1 MPINVI
7 GHTDTTGS
15 SSVMPGRAK
24 SVCIICKKGED
35 GTGTPMKL
43 LPVFSTSDAKTKIGN
58 NEIAHKMIKALINK
72 RVPQI
77 FIMIPNMKEVGE
89 EEVVE
94 VVDYEGALNELISYD
109 VSIVLVDDLSGADPK
124 LVIDYL
130 KLAEDED
137 KYRYSVLSSS
147 FTSVED
153 LVEFQK
159 TINYDRIFIPG
170 PMLTDQDGKVVE
182 PEVTCA
188 GLAAIIST
196 ETTDPALPMNGVEFK
211 GFGGVEKILLKS
223 ELEFMVDNG
232 ITPIYSEV
240 VGGAPTVYRLVT
252 SHTKTGTEPDKTW
265 QEGTTRFIADDVLHS
280 VRTRIL
286 SKYKRTK
293 NVARILDAMKTD
305 VIDVLSTKQ
314 ELEIIENL
322 DTSIVSVIKD
332 PNDLYGALIDYEFDV
347 VTPLYT
353 VRITQHMKL

>member
-15 SSVMPGRAK
+15 SSVMPGSAK
-24 SVCIICKKGED
+24 SVCVICGKGD
-35 GTGTPMKL
+35 DGGTGTEMKL
-43 LPVFSTSDAKTKIGN
+43 LPIFSTSDAKSKIGD
-58 NEIAHKMIKALINK
+58 NEIANKMIKSLINK
-72 RVPQI
+72 RVTQI
-77 FIMIPNMKEVGE
+77 FVMIPGAEMVEGE
-89 EEVVE
+89 ATGRL
-94 VVDYEGALNELISYD
+94 DYEGALRELISYD
-109 VSIVLVDDLSGADPK
+109 ISIVLVDDLNTVDPRIVK
-124 LVIDYL
+124 EYL
-130 KLAEDED
+130 DMAEEED
-137 KYRYSVLSSS
+137 KYRYSVLSAP
-147 FTSVED
+147 FTAVED
-153 LVEFQK
+153 LVVFQESV
-159 TINYDRIFIPG
+159 NHDRIFIPG
-170 PMLTDQDGKVVE
+170 PMLTDHDGNTVE

-188 GLAAIIST
+188 ALAAVIST
-196 ETTDPALPMNGVEFK
+196 ETIDPALPMNGVELK

-223 ELEFMVDNG
+223 ELEYMVDNG

-240 VGGAPTVYRLVT
+240 VGGAPNVYRLVT
-252 SHTKTGTEPDKTW
+252 SHTKTGAEVDRTW

-293 NVARILDAMKTD
+293 NVTRILDAMKTD

-322 DTSIVSVIKD
+322 DTSTVSVIKD
-332 PNDLYGALIDYEFDV
+332 PDDLYGALIDYEFDV